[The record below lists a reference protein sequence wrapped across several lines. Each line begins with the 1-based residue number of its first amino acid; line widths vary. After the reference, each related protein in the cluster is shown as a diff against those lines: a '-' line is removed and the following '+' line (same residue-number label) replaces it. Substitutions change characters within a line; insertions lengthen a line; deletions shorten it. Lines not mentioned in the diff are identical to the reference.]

1 MKNERLSWAD
11 ISTVWNSMKNNI
23 PRAVGLIFSYAP
35 WWTAAGI
42 ILIIILGLLPLATL
56 YIMKLLVD
64 TVTAGIIAPDKEIV
78 LQQLTFILL
87 AAALLAFFTT
97 AGRALSSYVTEV
109 QSLIVTDRIT
119 DQIHEHSL
127 KLDLAYYEN
136 AEYHN
141 TLHRAQGDGPSR
153 PGRVIRNMVQV
164 VQNCISLCAVSTVIL
179 SFSPLAGLVLIGAAL
194 PAAFL
199 KIWYSHKTFDLS
211 LSQTEMK
218 RKSSYFYNILTF
230 SLYAKE
236 LRLFESGSFF
246 REHYSL
252 LRLAIRRAQLA
263 LSRSKAMWDTLAQCC
278 ITIAV
283 FGSFMVIAGMTIR
296 GETSLGDMVVFFS
309 GFQMCIGY
317 IQSFFN
323 SLNALYEDNLFLTN
337 FFDFLDLKP
346 EISPPDNPV
355 PLPGQIEHG
364 IIVSGLSFTYPGTN
378 KEVLSNISFQLPKG
392 SVTAFVGENGAGKSS
407 LIKLL
412 CRLYLPDKGQILVDG
427 IDLSHVHPDEWRKK
441 ISAVFQDYI
450 HYQLSVLENI
460 WIADTHHEPS
470 PTRLDEAAHK
480 SGADKVIQ
488 SFPRGYETML
498 GRFFSQGA
506 ELSIGQWQKIALARA
521 FYREAEIVIL
531 DEPASSLDALAEAE
545 IFSRFQRII
554 EGKTA
559 ILISHRFSTIMMA
572 DNIYVLKEGKIIEEG
587 NHHQLLSKDGLY
599 SEMFHAQVKMYK

>member
-1 MKNERLSWAD
+1 
-11 ISTVWNSMKNNI
+11 
-23 PRAVGLIFSYAP
+23 
-35 WWTAAGI
+35 
-42 ILIIILGLLPLATL
+42 
-56 YIMKLLVD
+56 
-64 TVTAGIIAPDKEIV
+64 
-78 LQQLTFILL
+78 
-87 AAALLAFFTT
+87 
-97 AGRALSSYVTEV
+97 
-109 QSLIVTDRIT
+109 
-119 DQIHEHSL
+119 
-127 KLDLAYYEN
+127 
-136 AEYHN
+136 
-141 TLHRAQGDGPSR
+141 
-153 PGRVIRNMVQV
+153 
-164 VQNCISLCAVSTVIL
+164 
-179 SFSPLAGLVLIGAAL
+179 
-194 PAAFL
+194 
-199 KIWYSHKTFDLS
+199 
-211 LSQTEMK
+211 
-218 RKSSYFYNILTF
+218 
-230 SLYAKE
+230 
-236 LRLFESGSFF
+236 
-246 REHYSL
+246 
-252 LRLAIRRAQLA
+252 
-263 LSRSKAMWDTLAQCC
+263 
-278 ITIAV
+278 
-283 FGSFMVIAGMTIR
+283 MTIR